1 MKTKVLIIDD
11 NFYKYFTTKQVLE
24 SQLKL
29 DVKAQDVGTSK
40 ELVAMA
46 KDFNPDVV
54 MFRPD
59 GGVAE
64 LLVRM
69 RKRRTN
75 RRNTE
80 ITLVLAQDF
89 DDEAVRRF
97 QDYFEMMAKR
107 VAHAA

>member
-1 MKTKVLIIDD
+1 MKTKVLIIED

-29 DVKAQDVGTSK
+29 DVRTQDVGTSR

-46 KDFNPDVV
+46 QTLNPDVV

-64 LLVRM
+64 LLTKM
-69 RKRRTN
+69 KKRRTN

-80 ITLVLAQDF
+80 ITLLLAQDF
-89 DDEAVRRF
+89 DDEAVRKF
-97 QDYFEMMAKR
+97 QDYFESMAKG